1 MNENPQAHQSTWV
14 EIDLQAIR
22 NNVRYLLEKTGTD
35 VMVVV
40 KADGYGH
47 GAVPVARAAL
57 EAGAA
62 WCAVARADEA
72 LELRDAGLDCP
83 LMMLGYTPEGRIA
96 ELLNLG
102 VRLSFWSEAQAARI
116 QAAAEQAGATAYLHL
131 KVDTGMSRLGVQADQ
146 AAELVSR
153 LERYP
158 DLELEGV
165 FTHFA
170 RADEA
175 DPEPT
180 RQQEILFE
188 QVLSALDQGGLQPP
202 LVHAAN
208 SAASLKRPSAHYDLL
223 RFGIS
228 LYGLEPSPESP
239 LPAAFQPALAWKSVL
254 SQVKVLP
261 AGRGISY
268 GHIYTTSGEERIGTI
283 PVGYADGY
291 HRVTG
296 TEVLVR
302 GKRVPVIGRVCM
314 DQIMVNLDEVPGA
327 RAGDEVVLIGRQ
339 GESSYTADD
348 LARAWHSINY
358 EVVCAIST
366 RVPRFYNA
374 ISPAEQP
381 RE

>member
-1 MNENPQAHQSTWV
+1 MIENPRKTLSTWL
-14 EIDLQAIR
+14 EIDLQAIQNHVRFLR
-22 NNVRYLLEKTGTD
+22 NKTAAE

-40 KADGYGH
+40 KANGYGH

-57 EAGAA
+57 EAGAT

-72 LELRDAGLDCP
+72 VELREAGIDCP
-83 LMMLGYTPEGRIA
+83 LFMLGYTPPGRYQ
-96 ELLNLG
+96 ELLDLG
-102 VRLSFWSEAQAARI
+102 VRLTFWSEDQAAGI
-116 QAAAEQAGATAYLHL
+116 QTAAENLGTAARLHL
-131 KVDTGMSRLGVQADQ
+131 KVDTGMSRLGVAVDSAAD
-146 AAELVSR
+146 LISR

-158 DLELEGV
+158 SLILEGI

-180 RQQEILFE
+180 RKQEARFE
-188 QVLSALDQGGLQPP
+188 QVLSKLKSTGLLPP

-208 SAASLKRPSAHYDLL
+208 SAASLTRPSAYYDLV

-228 LYGLEPSPESP
+228 LYGLEPSPQCP
-239 LPAAFQPALAWKSVL
+239 LPPEFQPALTWKSLL
-254 SQVKVLP
+254 SQVKLLP
-261 AGRGISY
+261 PGRGVSY
-268 GHIYTTSGEERIGTI
+268 GHIYTTSSEERIGTV

-302 GKRVPVIGRVCM
+302 GKRVPVVGRVCM
-314 DQIMVNLDEVPGA
+314 DQIMVNLDQVPEA
-327 RAGDEVVLIGRQ
+327 REGDEVVLIGTQ

-348 LARAWHSINY
+348 LARVWNSINY
-358 EVVCAIST
+358 EVVCAVSA
-366 RVPRFYNA
+366 RVPRFY
-374 ISPAEQP
+374 
-381 RE
+381 RGT